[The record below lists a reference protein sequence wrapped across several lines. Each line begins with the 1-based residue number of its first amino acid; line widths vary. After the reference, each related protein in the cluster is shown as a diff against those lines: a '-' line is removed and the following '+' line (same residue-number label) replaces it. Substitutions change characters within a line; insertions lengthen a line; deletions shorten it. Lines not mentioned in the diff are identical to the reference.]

1 MSLPKTTKGW
11 AVVGQGS
18 FDNLK
23 FDTQQPLPEL
33 SDNEVLVKFHA
44 ASLNFRDIMI
54 AQGTYPFD
62 VKANIIPGSDGAGE
76 VVAIGKKVTRFQEG
90 SKVMTLFM
98 QAYFGG
104 PLTPKVLGSAVGGS
118 VDGTMREYGVFN
130 ENGLVDMPKNLSY
143 LEAATLPC
151 SALTA
156 WNALYGLR
164 TVLPGDWVLTQGT
177 GGVSISALQ
186 FAKAAGARV
195 VATTS
200 STAKAQKLRELGADH
215 VINYKEIPNWGEEA
229 KRLTE
234 GGVDHVLEVGGAHTI
249 TESLKAVNIG
259 GYVTIIGWIAGPGE
273 TGPSFPQILSSMA
286 VVRGIVVGS
295 RDQFEAMIRAIEASD
310 IQPVLDQQVFK
321 LEELKDAYQYLVDQ
335 KHFGKVFAKAAGAR
349 VVATT
354 SSTAKAQKLRELGAD
369 HVINYKEIPN
379 WGEEAKR
386 LTEGGVDHVLE
397 VGGAHTIT
405 ESLKAVNIGGY
416 VTIIGWIAGPGETGP
431 SFPQILSSMA
441 VVRGIV
447 VGSRDQFEA
456 MIRAI
461 EASDIQPVLD
471 QQVFKL
477 EELKDAY
484 QYLVDQKHFGK
495 VVIKIE

>member
-23 FDTQQPLPEL
+23 FDTKQPLPGL

-62 VKANIIPGSDGAGE
+62 VKPNIIPGSDGAGE

-98 QAYFGG
+98 QTYFGG
-104 PLTPKVLGSAVGGS
+104 PLTPMALGSAVGGS
-118 VDGTMREYGVFN
+118 IDGTLREYGVFN
-130 ENGLVDMPKNLSY
+130 ENGLVDMPRNLSY

-156 WNALYGLR
+156 WNALYGLKA
-164 TVLPGDWVLTQGT
+164 VLPGDWVLTQGT

-200 STAKAQKLRELGADH
+200 CAAKAQKLKELGADH

-229 KRLTE
+229 KRLTG

-249 TESLKAVNIG
+249 TESLKAVSLG
-259 GYVTIIGWIAGPGE
+259 GVVTIIGWIAGPGE

-295 RDQFEAMIRAIEASD
+295 RDQFEAMARAIEASD
-310 IQPVLDQQVFK
+310 FKPVLDQHVFK
-321 LEELKDAYQYLVDQ
+321 LDKLKDAYQYLVDQ
-335 KHFGKVFAKAAGAR
+335 KHF
-349 VVATT
+349 
-354 SSTAKAQKLRELGAD
+354 S
-369 HVINYKEIPN
+369 
-379 WGEEAKR
+379 
-386 LTEGGVDHVLE
+386 
-397 VGGAHTIT
+397 
-405 ESLKAVNIGGY
+405 
-416 VTIIGWIAGPGETGP
+416 
-431 SFPQILSSMA
+431 
-441 VVRGIV
+441 
-447 VGSRDQFEA
+447 
-456 MIRAI
+456 
-461 EASDIQPVLD
+461 
-471 QQVFKL
+471 
-477 EELKDAY
+477 
-484 QYLVDQKHFGK
+484 K

>member
-1 MSLPKTTKGW
+1 MSLPKTTNGW

-62 VKANIIPGSDGAGE
+62 VKPNIIPGSDGAGE
-76 VVAIGKKVTRFQEG
+76 VVAVGKKVTRFQEG

-98 QAYFGG
+98 QTYFGG
-104 PLTPKVLGSAVGGS
+104 PLTPMALGSAVGGS
-118 VDGTMREYGVFN
+118 IDGTLREYGVFN
-130 ENGLVDMPKNLSY
+130 ENGLVDMPRNLSY

-156 WNALYGLR
+156 WNALYGLKA
-164 TVLPGDWVLTQGT
+164 VLPGDWVLTQGT

-200 STAKAQKLRELGADH
+200 SAAKAQKLKDLGADH
-215 VINYKEIPNWGEEA
+215 VINYKELPNWGEEA

-249 TESLKAVNIG
+249 TESLKAVNLG
-259 GYVTIIGWIAGPGE
+259 GVVTIIGWIAGPGE

-295 RDQFEAMIRAIEASD
+295 RDQFEAMVRAIEASD
-310 IQPVLDQQVFK
+310 IKPVLDQQVFK

-335 KHFGKVFAKAAGAR
+335 KHF
-349 VVATT
+349 
-354 SSTAKAQKLRELGAD
+354 S
-369 HVINYKEIPN
+369 
-379 WGEEAKR
+379 
-386 LTEGGVDHVLE
+386 
-397 VGGAHTIT
+397 
-405 ESLKAVNIGGY
+405 
-416 VTIIGWIAGPGETGP
+416 
-431 SFPQILSSMA
+431 
-441 VVRGIV
+441 
-447 VGSRDQFEA
+447 
-456 MIRAI
+456 
-461 EASDIQPVLD
+461 
-471 QQVFKL
+471 
-477 EELKDAY
+477 
-484 QYLVDQKHFGK
+484 K

>member
-23 FDTQQPLPEL
+23 FDTKQPLPVL

-62 VKANIIPGSDGAGE
+62 VKPNIIPGSDGAGE
-76 VVAIGKKVTRFQEG
+76 VVAVGKKVTRFQEG

-98 QAYFGG
+98 QAYLGG
-104 PLTPKVLGSAVGGS
+104 PLTPMALGSAVGGS
-118 VDGTMREYGVFN
+118 IDGTLREHGVFN

-156 WNALYGLR
+156 WNALYGLK
-164 TVLPGDWVLTQGT
+164 TLLPGDWVLTQGT

-200 STAKAQKLRELGADH
+200 SAAKAQKLKELGADH

-229 KRLTE
+229 KRLTG

-249 TESLKAVNIG
+249 TESLKAVSLG
-259 GYVTIIGWIAGPGE
+259 GVVTIIGWIAGPGE

-286 VVRGIVVGS
+286 VIRGIVVGS
-295 RDQFEAMIRAIEASD
+295 RDQFEAMVRAIEAFD
-310 IQPVLDQQVFK
+310 IKPVLDQHVFK
-321 LEELKDAYQYLVDQ
+321 LEGLKDAYQYLVDQ
-335 KHFGKVFAKAAGAR
+335 KHF
-349 VVATT
+349 
-354 SSTAKAQKLRELGAD
+354 S
-369 HVINYKEIPN
+369 
-379 WGEEAKR
+379 
-386 LTEGGVDHVLE
+386 
-397 VGGAHTIT
+397 
-405 ESLKAVNIGGY
+405 
-416 VTIIGWIAGPGETGP
+416 
-431 SFPQILSSMA
+431 
-441 VVRGIV
+441 
-447 VGSRDQFEA
+447 
-456 MIRAI
+456 
-461 EASDIQPVLD
+461 
-471 QQVFKL
+471 
-477 EELKDAY
+477 
-484 QYLVDQKHFGK
+484 K